1 MGVTGAAKAG
11 RLVCTCRRPGS
22 HGLSHWPSGRNASSS
37 LAWWVWPASG
47 WHKPQTGPSLQNFP
61 RWPTYCWTDGPLQHS
76 SLQRCGPRTRLPQR
90 AGILS
95 SAFSPRAQPKACPP
109 PARLCAQR
117 SFLRVNQGR
126 RSSPQSLMG
135 LWNIRNVLQQNTLF
149 AQRLMLS
156 AWRSMSVNGVLCR

>member
-1 MGVTGAAKAG
+1 MHLPETRLPRSQPLAFWAERFVLPGLVGVA
-11 RLVCTCRRPGS
+11 CQ
-22 HGLSHWPSGRNASSS
+22 W
-37 LAWWVWPASG
+37 LAQA
-47 WHKPQTGPSLQNFP
+47 TDGPSLQNFP

-76 SLQRCGPRTRLPQR
+76 SLQRRGPRTRLPQR

-126 RSSPQSLMG
+126 RSSPQSLAG
-135 LWNIRNVLQQNTLF
+135 LRNIRNVLQQNTLF
-149 AQRLMLS
+149 AQSLMLN
-156 AWRSMSVNGVLCR
+156 AWRSMSVDGVLRR